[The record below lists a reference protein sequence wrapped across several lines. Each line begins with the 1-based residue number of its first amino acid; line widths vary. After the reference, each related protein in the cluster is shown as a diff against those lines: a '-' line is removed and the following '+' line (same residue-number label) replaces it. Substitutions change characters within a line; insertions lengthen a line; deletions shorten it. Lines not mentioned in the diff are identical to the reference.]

1 MNVNDLT
8 IGEAKALV
16 AMFSGGA
23 TQAEPRAY
31 DLAIVVV
38 DRGFVYIG
46 YVETR
51 NEMCIIRE
59 CRNIRRWGT
68 ERGLAQ
74 LVNDGPTSE
83 SRIDPAM
90 KSVHIPMRAVISIIN
105 VEKSAWKQMYA

>member
-16 AMFSGGA
+16 AMFSGP

-31 DLAIVVV
+31 ELAIVVA

-51 NEMCIIRE
+51 GDMCVVRE

-74 LVNDGPTSE
+74 LANEGPTEE

-90 KSVHIPMRAVISIIN
+90 KFVHIPMRAVISIIN
-105 VEKSAWKQMYA
+105 VEKSAWKKMYA